1 MWDYFLQQVQDTVLG
16 GGYIVPV
23 TTRYKI
29 LRRFLLASSDNPNLY
44 LWYLIYAH
52 VLIKF
57 PLYSL

>member
-52 VLIKF
+52 VLI
-57 PLYSL
+57 

>member
-1 MWDYFLQQVQDTVLG
+1 MGLFSAAGTGYCFG

-44 LWYLIYAH
+44 LWYLIYAQ

>member
-1 MWDYFLQQVQDTVLG
+1 MGLFSAAGTGYCFGG